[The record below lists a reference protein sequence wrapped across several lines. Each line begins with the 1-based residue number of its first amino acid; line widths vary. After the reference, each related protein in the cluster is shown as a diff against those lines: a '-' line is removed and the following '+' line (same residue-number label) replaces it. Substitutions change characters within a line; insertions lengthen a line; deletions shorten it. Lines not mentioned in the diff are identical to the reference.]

1 MSTADVHPPQED
13 EREAVPPI
21 GNEIHLPGPS
31 LQPLFLTVG
40 LTAALVGLT
49 SFAFLLYAGIVVTVV
64 TLVMWINDT
73 RKEIAHLPLHE
84 DPASPH

>member
-1 MSTADVHPPQED
+1 MSTADVHPPEAD
-13 EREAVPPI
+13 EREPVPPV

-31 LQPLFLTVG
+31 LQPLFLTLG
-40 LTAALVGLT
+40 LTSALVGLT
-49 SFAFLLYAGIVVTVV
+49 SFKFLLYAGLVLTVFV
-64 TLVMWINDT
+64 LVRWIADT